1 MLIKESHYSIL
12 RPHMATFFTSLMK
25 AQVSI
30 MVKLVKLRQ
39 NQSINKTFLLVTA
52 TALKTQVNINQSM
65 TEKDMISETQTWR
78 KKILSLS

>member
-1 MLIKESHYSIL
+1 MS
-12 RPHMATFFTSLMK
+12 RMATFFITLTK
-25 AQVSI
+25 AEVSI

-39 NQSINKTFLLVTA
+39 NQSINKTFFTKILVT
-52 TALKTQVNINQSM
+52 TTTLKTQVNISQSM